1 MLELVDKS
9 IELDLGVAALGSPLP
24 FLSPL
29 VPTPGHGDISG
40 QHQEAEDGCCHLDV
54 NRGGGEGHPV
64 LTDEAERI
72 KVLAVGVE
80 TAG

>member
-1 MLELVDKS
+1 MSCHLLLRTLHWLPVEAHIHYK
-9 IELDLGVAALGSPLP
+9 ALSH
-24 FLSPL
+24 L

-40 QHQEAEDGCCHLDV
+40 QHQEAEDGCCQLDV

-72 KVLAVGVE
+72 KVLAGGVE